1 MKKKQVNRKDELEIL
16 QDIYKAVF
24 SQGGGA
30 VILEDL
36 KKSLNYAQNIYH
48 PGQPKEDLHF
58 NLGRQSVINDI
69 ISMMKTRK

>member
-1 MKKKQVNRKDELEIL
+1 MKKKPVSRKDELEIL
-16 QDIYKAVF
+16 RDIYKAVF

-36 KKSLNYAQNIYH
+36 KKSLNYARNIYH
-48 PGQPKEDLHF
+48 PGQTNEDLHF

-69 ISMMKTRK
+69 ISMMETKK